1 MKTNI
6 DVSRSEWLS
15 CGVLEALK
23 TGPYEKNIE
32 RELELFSQKI
42 NFRLIIIFV
51 IVANIY
57 RGYKSS
63 FVCCVPS

>member
-1 MKTNI
+1 ML
-6 DVSRSEWLS
+6 R
-15 CGVLEALK
+15 

-63 FVCCVPS
+63 FACCVPS